1 MMPPAL
7 NKSIAASEHE
17 RIPKAYGKQ
26 FEHVTVHVDLKSNKK
41 EKFKSSSLPLGGK
54 HRPLGLLWILFGSPQ
69 RKMGGMNEAEL
80 LF

>member
-17 RIPKAYGKQ
+17 RIPKARGKQ
-26 FEHVTVHVDLKSNKK
+26 FEHVTVRVDLESTKK

-54 HRPLGLLWILFGSPQ
+54 HRPLGLLWILFGGPL
-69 RKMGGMNEAEL
+69 RKTGSMIEA
-80 LF
+80 